1 MDPNWILFAFD
12 FTPDIE
18 IELFELSWI
27 VTHGWKCYYEFL
39 LRCRWAGPGLT
50 ALCTPK
56 CCLFIDKH
64 DRRSHF
70 VKNEPGKPIYVHFFF
85 SSDTNERNLSI
96 EMGNE
101 IQTCKITELKMIHT
115 FSGGNTHATF
125 EREMDGK
132 QSSWFCSRKIL
143 SFIFVSSGFYFL
155 VEYRNDVRKNGKCSG
170 LVHSFSVHS
179 SILLLCVF
187 DWMPP
192 KKRKECCENVLSIIR
207 FVLVRTHSHASIREW
222 MRRMYRRDGVWHAFK
237 SNAVAGEKKMGRD
250 S

>member
-1 MDPNWILFAFD
+1 MNFCYVVV
-12 FTPDIE
+12 
-18 IELFELSWI
+18 EL
-27 VTHGWKCYYEFL
+27 
-39 LRCRWAGPGLT
+39 GPGLRRCAPQNVVYSLT
-50 ALCTPK
+50 NMIGDHISWKMNQAS
-56 CCLFIDKH
+56 LFT
-64 DRRSHF
+64 F
-70 VKNEPGKPIYVHFFF
+70 TFFF

-207 FVLVRTHSHASIREW
+207 FVLLRTHSHASIREW
-222 MRRMYRRDGVWHAFK
+222 MRRIYRRDGVWHAFK